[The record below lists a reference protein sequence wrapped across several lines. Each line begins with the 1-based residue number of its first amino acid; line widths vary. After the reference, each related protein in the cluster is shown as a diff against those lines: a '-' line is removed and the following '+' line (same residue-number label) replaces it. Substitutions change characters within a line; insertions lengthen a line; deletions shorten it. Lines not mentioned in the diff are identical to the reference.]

1 MLRNNYFYISR
12 RADNQDTTRFDIT
25 LNPDHPVYQ
34 GHFPGNPICPGV
46 CGIQMIKEC
55 VELILEKPLRMGKL
69 TRCRFLAP
77 LSPLDHP
84 DVFITVQLTNL
95 EMGYKVKATV
105 SGTETVTYIDF
116 SAEMQPTL

>member
-1 MLRNNYFYISR
+1 MLRNEYFYIIR
-12 RADNQDTTRFDIT
+12 RTDNQDTTRFDIT

-55 VELILEKPLRMGKL
+55 VELILERPLRMGIV
-69 TRCRFLAP
+69 TRCRFPAP

-84 DVFITVQLTNL
+84 EVSLDVQLIKL
-95 EMGYKVKATV
+95 ETGYKVKATV
-105 SGTETVTYIDF
+105 SGTVIYIDF
-116 SAEMQPTL
+116 TAEMQPTL